1 MATIPTRSNNILPE
15 WSICEYR
22 HTINKVV
29 IALYIKLML
38 STANN
43 PFESST
49 RLNQSKAI
57 FLSYTTQ

>member
-1 MATIPTRSNNILPE
+1 M
-15 WSICEYR
+15 
-22 HTINKVV
+22 VV

-38 STANN
+38 STANK

-57 FLSYTTQ
+57 LLSYTMQ